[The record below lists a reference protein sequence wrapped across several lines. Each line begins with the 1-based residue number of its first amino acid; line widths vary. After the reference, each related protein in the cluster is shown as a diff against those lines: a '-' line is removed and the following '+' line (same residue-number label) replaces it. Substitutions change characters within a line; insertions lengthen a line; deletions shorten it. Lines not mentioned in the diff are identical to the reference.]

1 MNKRER
7 RPKDIGFYILVL
19 VVLVAVIFLMTSNR
33 ETDPMNMTYSQVRDL
48 FRNNQVSSFVL
59 EGDSLILTLK
69 RPIDAVTVLDEMK
82 RQGGFDPQSAQA
94 YLVEL
99 MSVTLPL
106 SQQVSKGMP

>member
-33 ETDPMNMTYSQVRDL
+33 ETDALNMTYSQVRDL

-69 RPIDAVTVLDEMK
+69 EPYGGRYNVVHQLFNFSVFYEDLHELIDE
-82 RQGGFDPQSAQA
+82 Q
-94 YLVEL
+94 
-99 MSVTLPL
+99 
-106 SQQVSKGMP
+106 